1 VIVYVIVNVTHVM
14 VYVYLFGVCFPFVC
28 MICESILEAD
38 FVVEEPNSFEDD
50 SQDTF
55 EQGKWILPLHF
66 YLYPSNAYNNVQFS
80 DICIFDGICQNRI
93 S

>member
-1 VIVYVIVNVTHVM
+1 VICVVYVLVIEWCMFIHLHMFLV
-14 VYVYLFGVCFPFVC
+14 VC

-38 FVVEEPNSFEDD
+38 FVVEESNSFEDD
-50 SQDTF
+50 PLDTF

-66 YLYPSNAYNNVQFS
+66 YLYPSNAYNNVYFS
-80 DICIFDGICQNRI
+80 DICII